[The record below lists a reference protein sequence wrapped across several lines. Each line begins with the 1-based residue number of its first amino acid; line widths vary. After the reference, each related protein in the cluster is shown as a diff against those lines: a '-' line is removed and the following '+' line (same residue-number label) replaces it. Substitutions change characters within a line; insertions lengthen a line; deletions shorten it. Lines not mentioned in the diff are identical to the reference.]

1 MGEFLFIIR
10 RTKKLKAMNK
20 LRKFI
25 IQVTGGKS
33 FDEAAKKAGYG
44 SLEEPR
50 KALLELADRINKC
63 ITGQDL
69 DLRETKKVLSDIS
82 CKKPAFLEIYCDGAS
97 KGNPGPAS
105 AAAVAYLPSGMRVAS
120 RVKKLGSATNN
131 VAEYQALILGLSL
144 AKDIGVNKV
153 YFKLDSQLVVR
164 QLSGEYRIKNDKLK
178 ILVKKV
184 KEMELHFEKCEY
196 QHICRSR
203 NKEAD
208 KLAGDILAGKED

>member
-1 MGEFLFIIR
+1 MFILR
-10 RTKKLKAMNK
+10 RMKKLKAMNK
-20 LRKFI
+20 LKKFI
-25 IQVTGGKS
+25 IQIAGGKN
-33 FDEAAKKAGYG
+33 FNEAAEKAGYG

-50 KALLELADRINKC
+50 RRLLELADSINESIIGLNIDSEK
-63 ITGQDL
+63 TQ
-69 DLRETKKVLSDIS
+69 KVLSDLS
-82 CKKPAFLEIYCDGAS
+82 CRKPVFLEIYCDGAS

-105 AAAVAYLPSGMRVAS
+105 AAAVAYLPSGVRVAS

-144 AKDIGVNKV
+144 AKDIGVKKV

-178 ILVKKV
+178 VLAQKV
-184 KEMELHFEKCEY
+184 KELELLFEKCEY